1 MELLAGAAWQW
12 RPKATLTA
20 ADTCDRCTVFAL
32 QYSDC
37 AVLRVR
43 WNDNAPTSSRFVDP
57 QTNSEPLDRD
67 LELHGHAERV
77 VCVKIYDKD
86 PSVVTVCSASRDCV
100 IVWRVPRRSPV
111 TQTILVEDLPAEP
124 GWVTFDETGTLVA
137 VASERDVKILV
148 IERIEVLVT
157 LEGHLARVTRGEFHP
172 THHHLLVTA
181 SEDRTFKIWDL
192 AARALWFQSTVLSAF
207 SILSV
212 ALNPVN
218 GDAAFGFADGSVK
231 VFALLDGYAKELTA
245 FNVENYVRKALR
257 RKQESEREARREKPQ
272 VISSLP
278 PWARSQ
284 NAQRSTTSVG
294 AIASY
299 GSVDRPGQSDL
310 NDEDEIN
317 VDVSCPVLS
326 MKYVCADRTVPK
338 FSTSTK
344 AQQFSSH
351 QDRELLDYKQFLVV
365 GVPGYLLSVNAYS
378 FEIGIVHDF
387 QQSLERTRQPLDPI
401 CVAKDFCLYHPPR
414 SDNLHCGVIS
424 AFQPCFTM
432 LNIATPSSDTSW
444 QSTGNQAEVS
454 AISAYQI
461 SLTEERPACHDNNE
475 RVSVIP
481 QGPPPKDS
489 VLNVPPLSAMKTPPK
504 GAKSLDKPVAFHT
517 RIKSSGYGSSSTPF
531 AARRTPPKS
540 RSKARKSLADSRAK
554 GSSTS
559 VDSYLKEYP
568 TNCGLLQHYQPKH
581 ALPPK
586 TLHQG
591 AILHIE
597 YSGDAKWL
605 ATSGNDRVAQVCKLP
620 FSRFGGEG
628 NVFVGHDQAVR
639 AIHWSQNDRTLV
651 TVGSDKTSR
660 LWLLDSDTSSLTLQG
675 IAPPSSM
682 AAAAAAMGSMSSA
695 KKATRQEIVEARFF
709 YMDKFLLS
717 ACGNLARLHQFE
729 LDEVYARASSSKAK
743 PTKKKND
750 IEVLENQS
758 RKKRVAQ
765 WSFDD
770 MQSVTSLACMNGAF
784 LSSVAVIAGS
794 DRSLRVLDVG
804 AGGGGRTVRVVR
816 DAHSRAAHTVALPR
830 PTCYASHPSN
840 FYDLLLSSATDS
852 TTHLWDIRA
861 DNCVM
866 RFGEHVNRVHTLGVA
881 FSPCMRYVA
890 TGSEDRAAYIYDIRT
905 GRRLVK
911 LIGHTDV
918 VTSVAFSPLHPQLA
932 TASCDG
938 TVRFYS
944 SEASE

>member
-1 MELLAGAAWQW
+1 MELLADAAWQW

-20 ADTCDRCTVFAL
+20 ADTCGRCTVIAL

-43 WNDNAPTSSRFVDP
+43 WNDNSPTSSKFLGPRTDLVP
-57 QTNSEPLDRD
+57 QERD
-67 LELHGHAERV
+67 LELHGHAERII
-77 VCVKIYDKD
+77 CVKMYHKD
-86 PSVVTVCSASRDCV
+86 ESIVTIGSVSRDCV
-100 IVWRVPRRSPV
+100 IVWHITGNARVKQS
-111 TQTILVEDLPAEP
+111 ILVENLPAEP
-124 GWVTFDETGTLVA
+124 GWLTFDDTGTLVA
-137 VASERDVKILV
+137 VASDRDVRIFV
-148 IERIEVLVT
+148 IERKEVLVT
-157 LEGHLARVTRGEFHP
+157 LEGHMARVTRGEFHP
-172 THHHLLVTA
+172 IHHHLLITA

-192 AARALWFQSTVLSAF
+192 AARTLWFQSSVLSAF
-207 SILSV
+207 AILSI

-231 VFALLDGYAKELTA
+231 LFTLLDGYAKELTA
-245 FNVENYVRKALR
+245 CNVENYVRKSLR
-257 RKQESEREARREKPQ
+257 RKQEAEREARREKPQ

-278 PWARSQ
+278 PWARSE
-284 NAQRSTTSVG
+284 NAQKSTTGIRTSVG
-294 AIASY
+294 Y
-299 GSVDRPGQSDL
+299 ESVDNPAQFDS

-317 VDVSCPVLS
+317 AAVSCPVLS
-326 MKYVCADRTVPK
+326 MKYVCADRKDSRV
-338 FSTSTK
+338 SITK
-344 AQQFSSH
+344 GKSFSSDH
-351 QDRELLDYKQFLVV
+351 DRELLDYKQFLVV
-365 GVPGYLLSVNAYS
+365 GIPGYLLCVNAYS
-378 FEIGIVHDF
+378 FKIGIIHDF
-387 QQSLERTRQPLDPI
+387 QQSLERIDSI
-401 CVAKDFCLYHPPR
+401 CVAKDFCFYHPPR
-414 SDNLHCGVIS
+414 TDSLHCGVIS

-432 LNIATPSSDTSW
+432 LSTVTPSSSP
-444 QSTGNQAEVS
+444 NQEEDNTTCTTNH
-454 AISAYQI
+454 QI
-461 SLTEERPACHDNNE
+461 SLCQERPVSGDNNE

-481 QGPPPKDS
+481 RGPPPKDS
-489 VLNVPPLSAMKTPPK
+489 VLNTPPLSAKKTPPK
-504 GAKSLDKPVAFHT
+504 RAKGLDKPVTFHT

-531 AARRTPPKS
+531 DSRRTPPMLLA
-540 RSKARKSLADSRAK
+540 KARKSLSDNRTK
-554 GSSTS
+554 GSKSSTS
-559 VDSYLKEYP
+559 VGSYLKEYP

-586 TLHQG
+586 ALHQG

-597 YSGDAKWL
+597 YSSDAKWL

-639 AIHWSQNDRTLV
+639 AIHWSQNDRMLV
-651 TVGSDKTSR
+651 TIGSDKTSR
-660 LWLLDSDTSSLTLQG
+660 IWLADSDTSSLTLQG
-675 IAPPSSM
+675 IAPPSGV
-682 AAAAAAMGSMSSA
+682 ATAAAAMGSMSSA
-695 KKATRQEIVEARFF
+695 KKASRQDIVAARFF

-729 LDEVYARASSSKAK
+729 LDEVYARAPRSRAK
-743 PTKKKND
+743 LARKKND
-750 IEVLENQS
+750 VEVLENQS

-770 MQSVTSLACMNGAF
+770 MQSVTSFACVNGAF
-784 LSSVAVIAGS
+784 MSSVAVIAGS

-804 AGGGGRTVRVVR
+804 AGGGGRSVRVVR

-840 FYDLLLSSATDS
+840 FYDLLLSSAPDN

-866 RFGEHVNRVHTLGVA
+866 RFCEHVNRVHTLGVT

-890 TGSEDRAAYIYDIRT
+890 MGSEDRAAYIYDIRT

-911 LIGHTDV
+911 LKGHTDV

-944 SEASE
+944 SEESN